1 MAKDSHYSQKFY
13 LNLNTLEGVIF
24 KIIFEGIQSN
34 NEKIKIK
41 NKFINSIS
49 RPEIETGALLTKYVE
64 GSN

>member
-1 MAKDSHYSQKFY
+1 MVKDSHYCQKFY
-13 LNLNTLEGVIF
+13 LNLKTLEGLIL

-34 NEKIKIK
+34 NEVIKIK
-41 NKFINSIS
+41 NKFINSTS